1 MESDT
6 PFSQDYPEICVP
18 FQLTRGSVRRRQLY
32 KGISTD
38 IVKTSEKIAFA
49 RLTDDQGNELPTSGS
64 VIETR
69 GYTGQL
75 RGMKTI
81 SGGQSLRPT
90 LALLDDWEDEE
101 TASSADSVQKMYDII
116 TKDIIP
122 MGGKQ
127 RMSLLCTAT
136 PVCQDDLV
144 ERLKKDKHWRTV
156 LFPAVISY
164 PTNKKLW
171 DKYFELYDDELIN
184 RKPHSGSLQY
194 YKDNRKLMDDG
205 ADVFNP
211 SRYSEEDGHISAIQ
225 KLLELRHQIGES
237 AWASEYQMRP
247 LQLQI
252 AIPIDPATV
261 ASRVSSLNELE
272 IPTEN
277 VTWVCA
283 SSDLNLSKYITT
295 TITVFLRDQT
305 SVVIWHKF
313 RKCGIP
319 ITLPEQDYYQRVYNL
334 LGEHGNELKALGI
347 RIDAWVIDGNG
358 VPARAVQDFCRNSTR
373 ICGLRAASFIGVSSH
388 LYRPY
393 RKSRLKED
401 VNRTLLCGDD

>member
-1 MESDT
+1 
-6 PFSQDYPEICVP
+6 
-18 FQLTRGSVRRRQLY
+18 
-32 KGISTD
+32 
-38 IVKTSEKIAFA
+38 
-49 RLTDDQGNELPTSGS
+49 
-64 VIETR
+64 
-69 GYTGQL
+69 
-75 RGMKTI
+75 MKTI
-81 SGGQSLRPT
+81 SGGQSIRPT

-171 DKYFELYDDELIN
+171 DKYFEMYDDELIN
-184 RKPHSGSLQY
+184 RKPHSESLQY

-261 ASRVSSLNELE
+261 ASRVSSLKELE

-277 VTWVCA
+277 VAWVCA

-295 TITVFLRDQT
+295 VIVVFMRDQT
-305 SVVIWHKF
+305 AHVIWHKF
-313 RKCGIP
+313 RKSAIP

-334 LGEHGNELKALGI
+334 LAEHGKELKALGV
-347 RIDAWVIDGNG
+347 RIDGWAIDGNG
-358 VPARAVQDFCRNSTR
+358 VPAKAV
-373 ICGLRAASFIGVSSH
+373 
-388 LYRPY
+388 
-393 RKSRLKED
+393 
-401 VNRTLLCGDD
+401 